1 MKLRKLLQ
9 EKRLFILRKM
19 HENVVPMEWKQ
30 KVVRNSIGEMEKK
43 NEGKD
48 LKMYNNLNLL

>member
-1 MKLRKLLQ
+1 
-9 EKRLFILRKM
+9 M

-30 KVVRNSIGEMEKK
+30 KVIRNSIGEMEKK